1 MKNDYM
7 GGDVKISI
15 PPTILI
21 SVIGKIEDVRK
32 AVTMDLKQ
40 EGSLIYILGTT
51 KNELG
56 ASEYLASFGMKGTT
70 VPKVDAATSLTRYTN
85 LHHAMGKGLVLSA
98 HDCSDGGLAVCLAEM
113 AFSGAYGL
121 TIDLGKVPA
130 ASGMNDTEV
139 MYSESAGRIVIEVG
153 KDKSSEI
160 ETIFGRDAACIGMTG
175 KDARLVIKS
184 SSGDTI
190 LQEGID
196 SLKAAWKATL
206 DF

>member
-56 ASEYLASFGMKGTT
+56 ASEYLASFDMKGSL
-70 VPKVDAATSLTRYTN
+70 VPQVDAGTSLKRYRA
-85 LHHAMGKGLVLSA
+85 LHHAIQKGLVLSA

-121 TIDLGKVPA
+121 SIDLGKVPA

-139 MYSESAGRIVIEVG
+139 MYSESAGRIVIEVS
-153 KDKSSEI
+153 KDKVTEI
-160 ETIFGRDAACIGMTG
+160 EKIFGKEAACIGRTD
-175 KDARLVIKS
+175 KAPRLVIKS
-184 SSGDTI
+184 SSGDTL